1 MQTLR
6 LKFKGLRA
14 LLLHNAQL
22 ADPRN
27 PKTRAIKELTGQRNK
42 TDSIHEEIRKLEWLG
57 GLYLD
62 DKGRIAI
69 TEDMVLGAGL
79 GGAKTMKKGTAFKA
93 AVLGAE
99 PYFPLEYNGPKD
111 PVALYETDKFVD
123 YRGVVVQRNRV
134 FRARPR
140 FDAWSLT
147 ATLIVDESLMNP
159 KDVVACYEN
168 AGRMIGLGD
177 FRPRFGRFEVA
188 NAK

>member
-6 LKFKGLRA
+6 LKFTGLRS

-42 TDSIHEEIRKLEWLG
+42 TDSVHEEIRKLEWLG

-62 DKGRIAI
+62 DAGRISI
-69 TEDMVLGAGL
+69 TEDMVLGCGL
-79 GGAKTMKKGTAFKA
+79 AGAKTMKKGTAFKA
-93 AVLGAE
+93 AVLGSD
-99 PYFPLEYNGPKD
+99 PTFPLDYTGPKD
-111 PVALYETDKFVD
+111 PLELYETDKFVD
-123 YRGVVVQRNRV
+123 YRGVVVQRARV

-140 FDAWSLT
+140 FDKWSVKVS
-147 ATLIVDESLMNP
+147 LIVDESIMNP
-159 KDVVACYEN
+159 KDVLTSFEA
-168 AGRMIGLGD
+168 AGRMVGLGD

-188 NAK
+188 TVR